1 MQIQLRSALSHQQKA
16 VSLLEISFLRCP
28 SDIVV
33 AQEQLKIIA
42 LKVEMQDIDISKERE
57 VHCNR
62 ADSI

>member
-1 MQIQLRSALSHQQKA
+1 MRIWLGSAVLYRHQA

-28 SDIVV
+28 SDLAV

-42 LKVEMQDIDISKERE
+42 LKVEMQHTHILMQRE

-62 ADSI
+62 L